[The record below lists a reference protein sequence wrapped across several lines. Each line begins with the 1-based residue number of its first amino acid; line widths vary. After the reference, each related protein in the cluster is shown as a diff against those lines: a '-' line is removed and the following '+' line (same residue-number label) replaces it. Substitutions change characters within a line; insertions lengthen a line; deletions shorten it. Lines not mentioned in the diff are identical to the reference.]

1 MHRHACTRCS
11 DHHRSCRT
19 LRRRFWLWWCNGL
32 TVTDALV
39 LSAWAAYN
47 AVWYS
52 TILGKALSKLPPGVQ
67 PSPRLF
73 AKSFASLMSPNLI
86 PLLFPVSR

>member
-1 MHRHACTRCS
+1 MPPLLLQRCCHAP
-11 DHHRSCRT
+11 CRR
-19 LRRRFWLWWCNGL
+19 LSLWWCGGL

-39 LSAWAAYN
+39 IAAWAAYN
-47 AVWYS
+47 ATWYS
-52 TILGKALSKLPPGVQ
+52 TILGKALSRLPPGVQ